1 MNACLLPTPK
11 GKSSG
16 NYARCVNQI
25 LQNLN
30 NMQVFTTF
38 NKFNRAMVWL
48 AFKAAIF
55 HTEVSTSFWKTV
67 HSILA
72 KSSPSTAN
80 QTDIVAQRRFLYL
93 QPELPRH
100 DLKSYL
106 NYVGYLYERMDP
118 LSEQE
123 QFEIGYR
130 VFLQSSWQGM
140 CLRDR
145 REEETLAVVEEILDA
160 HVFHFHIKP
169 DKYSDVLKN
178 KARLVA
184 KGYRQEEGI
193 DFKES
198 FAPVARIK
206 AIQVY
211 VSQPEGFV
219 DPDHPT
225 HVYRLK
231 NALYGL
237 KQAPRAWYD
246 TLSRFLLDNK
256 FSKGAVD
263 PTLFTW
269 KIGLVLHALRS

>member
-38 NKFNRAMVWL
+38 NKFNRAMVLL

-55 HTEVSTSFWKTV
+55 HTEVLLSGK
-67 HSILA
+67 LC
-72 KSSPSTAN
+72 TASLLRAHHPLR
-80 QTDIVAQRRFLYL
+80 TKLISLLSV
-93 QPELPRH
+93 ELPRH

-140 CLRDR
+140 MQRA
-145 REEETLAVVEEILDA
+145 TMKSNVVN
-160 HVFHFHIKP
+160 
-169 DKYSDVLKN
+169 YVLLIS
-178 KARLVA
+178 AY
-184 KGYRQEEGI
+184 GIEG
-193 DFKES
+193 K
-198 FAPVARIK
+198 K
-206 AIQVY
+206 K
-211 VSQPEGFV
+211 
-219 DPDHPT
+219 HLLL
-225 HVYRLK
+225 LK
-231 NALYGL
+231 
-237 KQAPRAWYD
+237 
-246 TLSRFLLDNK
+246 K
-256 FSKGAVD
+256 F
-263 PTLFTW
+263 
-269 KIGLVLHALRS
+269 